1 MLSTDPART
10 ISSALRGHD
19 NALGLIRL
27 VLALAVLVSHT
38 FPLGGFGHDPGTG
51 ITHGQSNLGSLAV
64 AGFFAISGYLITKS
78 GMSAD
83 VMQFLWR
90 RVLRIFPA
98 FFLVLLLSA
107 FVLGPVIWTLDGHAI
122 ADYFARSAASPWHY
136 IASNWTLHVG
146 AWGILDVFR
155 YSTPYGLGAQASV
168 FNGSTWTL
176 SYEWACYLMVAVLLA
191 AGVLAKARPVV
202 VAVAAVIFAG
212 QIVQLVSPGTM
223 GAVFPPLGDPQFL
236 LLAYPFAIGSV
247 FAVYSR
253 SIPLTPRF
261 GIAAGVVLA
270 WTLLNGGYAVIGVP
284 AGVYFILWAGSAIP
298 GRLRTIG
305 QKNDISYGV
314 YLYAFPVQQTLA
326 YFGLYKLG
334 VIPMILGAAVIVLS
348 LSWLS
353 WRFLESK
360 AMSLKG
366 WGPGRG
372 FAYWIE
378 RFGIGSRTTADE
390 VPTPETTPAAAAQH
404 VPHHAPH
411 PVAGELSLPL
421 RSAAGEPA
429 SPPA

>member
-1 MLSTDPART
+1 MLPTDPART

-27 VLALAVLVSHT
+27 VLALSVLVSHT
-38 FPLGGFGHDPGTG
+38 FPLGGFGHDPGVG
-51 ITHGQSNLGSLAV
+51 ITRGQANLGSLAV

-98 FFLVLLLSA
+98 FLLVLLLCA
-107 FVLGPVIWTLDGHAI
+107 LVLGPVIWTLDGHSLAQ
-122 ADYFARSAASPWHY
+122 YFARSVASPWHY
-136 IASNWTLHVG
+136 IGSNWTLTVG
-146 AWGILDVFR
+146 TWGILDVFQN
-155 YSTPYGLGAQASV
+155 STPYGRLTHGSV
-168 FNGSTWTL
+168 FNGSMWTL
-176 SYEWACYLMVAVLLA
+176 GHEWACYLMVAILLA
-191 AGVLAKARPVV
+191 AGVLTKARPVV

-223 GAVFPPLGDPQFL
+223 GAVFPPLGNNEFL
-236 LLAYPFAIGSV
+236 MLAYPFAIGSV

-270 WTLLNGGYAVIGVP
+270 WTLLNGGYAVVGVP

-298 GRLRTIG
+298 GRIRRIG

-314 YLYAFPVQQTLA
+314 YLYAFPVQQALA

-334 VIPMILGAAVIVLS
+334 VIPMIAAAAAIVLS

-353 WRFLESK
+353 WRYVESP

-372 FAYWIE
+372 FAYWTQRI
-378 RFGIGSRTTADE
+378 RAGAGSPSEALHTVEPVHVE
-390 VPTPETTPAAAAQH
+390 VSLPTP
-404 VPHHAPH
+404 
-411 PVAGELSLPL
+411 
-421 RSAAGEPA
+421 
-429 SPPA
+429 

>member
-1 MLSTDPART
+1 MLPTDPART

-38 FPLGGFGHDPGTG
+38 WPLGGFGHDPGSG
-51 ITHGQSNLGSLAV
+51 ISRGQTTLGGLAV
-64 AGFFAISGYLITKS
+64 GGFFAISGYLITKS

-98 FFLVLLLSA
+98 FLLVLLLSA
-107 FVLGPVIWTLDGHAI
+107 LALGPVIWMLDGHSLPE
-122 ADYFARSAASPWHY
+122 YFARSAASPWHY
-136 IASNWTLHVG
+136 IGSNWTLTVG
-146 AWGILDVFR
+146 TWGILDVFQH
-155 YSTPYGLGAQASV
+155 STPYGVHTGTSV
-168 FNGSTWTL
+168 FNGSMWTL
-176 SYEWACYLMVAVLLA
+176 SHEWACYLMVAILLV
-191 AGVLAKARPVV
+191 AGVLTKARPVV
-202 VAVAAVIFAG
+202 VAVAVVIFAG

-223 GAVFPPLGDPQFL
+223 GAVLPPLGNPEFL
-236 LLAYPFAIGSV
+236 SLAYPFAVGAV

-261 GIAAGVVLA
+261 GIAAGVVLV
-270 WTLLNGGYAVIGVP
+270 WTLLNGGYAVVGVP
-284 AGVYFILWAGSAIP
+284 AGVYFVLWLGSAIP
-298 GRLRTIG
+298 GRLRKVG

-334 VIPMILGAAVIVLS
+334 VIPMILGAAAITLG

-353 WRFLESK
+353 WRYVESP

-372 FAYWIE
+372 FAYWVQ
-378 RFGIGSRTTADE
+378 RFRRAAG
-390 VPTPETTPAAAAQH
+390 PAGEAGPVSENVGPASPATH
-404 VPHHAPH
+404 VAH
-411 PVAGELSLPL
+411 PVTAELSLPL
-421 RSAAGEPA
+421 RTAAAEPA